1 MFDMEAQNQI
11 EMTFRLW
18 GLSEAVCHHV
28 LQEENVQKLIHSTDL
43 HFDLIIIEAFFNE
56 CFLGFAHKFKAPL
69 IQVCTYGG
77 SNFMA
82 DWVGSPNP
90 YSYVPDEFI
99 DYTDKMNFW
108 QRMYNSVF
116 GTLKHVGRQ
125 LIHLPRQNAALHKY
139 FNYTDNLPPVWE
151 LEYKTSLVLLNTHHS
166 LSYPKPLMP
175 NYVQVGGMHVK
186 PPKKLP
192 QVRNVKLIFLICVRS
207 IKCVCFVLSVR
218 LVLHVYRLIVKGRIF
233 GRQAVVCC
241 VFRHLPKVFFK
252 IFVTCYS

>member
-1 MFDMEAQNQI
+1 MESQNILQAAFMMWG
-11 EMTFRLW
+11 MT
-18 GLSEAVCHHV
+18 EALCHHV

-43 HFDLIIIEAFFNE
+43 HFDLVVIEAFFNE
-56 CFLGFAHKFKAPL
+56 CFLGFAHKFQAPL
-69 IQVCTYGG
+69 IQVCTFGG

-90 YSYVPDEFI
+90 YSYVPDDFTE
-99 DYTDKMNFW
+99 YTDKMNFW
-108 QRMYNSVF
+108 QRMYNTVLS
-116 GTLKHVGRQ
+116 TLKHVGRQ

-166 LSYPKPLMP
+166 FSYPKPLMP

-192 QVRNVKLIFLICVRS
+192 QVRNVKLMFLICMRCFKS
-207 IKCVCFVLSVR
+207 VCFVSSVR
-218 LVLHVYRLIVKGRIF
+218 VVLLKM
-233 GRQAVVCC
+233 
-241 VFRHLPKVFFK
+241 
-252 IFVTCYS
+252 S